1 MKKTQLFN
9 TVLNLVS
16 QETEIP
22 ECIIL
27 SRSRSTD
34 VVDARCILVKMLSH
48 KGMYPSQIATY
59 IKHTPASV
67 RNLLFSYS
75 DRVHN
80 NNLIEIISKRIQKQ
94 LETTS
99 I

>member
-48 KGMYPSQIATY
+48 K
-59 IKHTPASV
+59 
-67 RNLLFSYS
+67 
-75 DRVHN
+75 
-80 NNLIEIISKRIQKQ
+80 
-94 LETTS
+94 
-99 I
+99 